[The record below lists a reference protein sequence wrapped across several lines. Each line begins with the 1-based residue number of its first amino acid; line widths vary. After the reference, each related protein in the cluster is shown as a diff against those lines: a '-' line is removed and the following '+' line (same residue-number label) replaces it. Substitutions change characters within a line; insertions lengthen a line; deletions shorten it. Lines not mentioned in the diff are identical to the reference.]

1 MLKWLL
7 MIIPLGVAYYTGTY
21 GYWAW
26 KKGYKRGGAGVFVLA
41 AFTLVLSVYALFF
54 RENY

>member
-1 MLKWLL
+1 